1 MTIHHLSE
9 CTSFIQCPSRLHLE
23 YMFVFRYLQF
33 WWILDKVIVLS
44 TGQKTTE
51 LWQLYLHVLLAI
63 TATLTVGS
71 SLIRKTR
78 FSSSHFME
86 CFNAEVSCFSLKI
99 SSMGLSVIQKVHSH
113 AKTHLIR
120 LRYCTRMSISIFS
133 SWNSLGSHLSVTN
146 TKSYKCLTDWGAL
159 FASNLSIYIQN

>member
-1 MTIHHLSE
+1 MS
-9 CTSFIQCPSRLHLE
+9 
-23 YMFVFRYLQF
+23 VFRYLQF
-33 WWILDKVIVLS
+33 WWILDQVIVLS

-51 LWQLYLHVLLAI
+51 LWQLYLHLCAAGI
-63 TATLTVGS
+63 TATLLIVGS
-71 SLIRKTR
+71 SLIQTFQQLLGRLSKTR
-78 FSSSHFME
+78 FSSFRFME
-86 CFNAEVSCFSLKI
+86 CFNAEVPCFSLKI

-113 AKTHLIR
+113 AKTHLIS